1 MTSALQTKF
10 IVRFLTVLALY
21 SVLGKIGVSL
31 AIPPGYAT
39 LVWLPSGVALG
50 AVLIWGW
57 RMSFAV
63 VLGSIIVNFSTN
75 EFSSSF
81 ATLLQSLTIPA
92 IIGIG
97 AAFQALLGAW
107 FLRRFGRFPSRLNDE
122 RSVLLFLFWGGVVSC
137 LFNPIWSTTA
147 LLLLGG
153 IEQSE
158 FIVNATTW
166 WAGDVVGVFVAAP
179 LVLVWSFVDT
189 SHWLKRALTVTSAI
203 LAAFGITVLVVSMS
217 AAWERQ
223 RLQLQFSSVA
233 DLAGTSMSKAFKDHT
248 EILHYMEG
256 FVSSSDNMT
265 RADFQNFSQRFLQ
278 NFSGLQALS
287 WNPYIYDAERENFE
301 DSVRAE
307 GFTEFTIV
315 ERDKNGQ
322 IIPATQRDNY
332 VSVKFIEPFEQN
344 KSAFGFD
351 VGSNKARRAAFEN
364 AIDKGTVVATQRIT
378 LVQESAKQFGVLAFM
393 PVYNSRTAPPDI
405 DTRRAN
411 IRGFMVAV
419 FRGGDISTAALSSFG
434 AEQFVVQLRDT
445 SAPIGEQ
452 FLFENRP
459 ETEGIRVLREQGLFG
474 GEENLTTSFNIDF
487 GGRNWVAEFFPSRE
501 FIATTRQQNT
511 WLVMVAGLAITSMV
525 GIFVLI
531 VSGRE
536 ERLNALVM
544 DRTANLVKSER
555 RLGQAQEIA
564 SMGNWEFDI
573 ENGTFWCSDEVL
585 RIIGAKSVPERFA
598 IDFLDD
604 FLAADDRKWV
614 RKQLRLESLLK
625 GPSNFEHQLVQA
637 DGHVIDVIQHVELVT
652 ENGKPTKIAG
662 TVQDI
667 SELRKL
673 DRLKTEF
680 VATVSHELR
689 TPLTSIKGAL
699 GLLNG
704 GVIDGMPLK
713 AVELVTVAHANVERL
728 GRLVDDLLDINGIMS
743 GNLVL
748 KPERVKLGELLQHA
762 ADLSQP
768 YADQQNATISV
779 EKIDSEVEL
788 DVDKN
793 RLMQVLTNLLSNAA
807 KFSANPGEIRV
818 GLEQRDGDVR
828 VFVGDNGEGI
838 PEDFKSKIFGRFSQA
853 DSSETRAQ
861 GGAGLGL
868 FISKEIVDAMNGNIG
883 FEDNPSGGTTFFV
896 DLPMG

>member
-107 FLRRFGRFPSRLNDE
+107 LLRRFGRFPSRLNDE

-189 SHWLKRALTVTSAI
+189 THWLKRGLTVTSAI

-287 WNPYIYDAERENFE
+287 WNPYIYDAERETFE

-315 ERDKNGQ
+315 ERDENGE

-411 IRGFMVAV
+411 VRGFMVAV

-445 SAPIGEQ
+445 SAPKGEQ

-459 ETEGIRVLREQGLFG
+459 ETEGIRVLKEQGLFG
-474 GEENLTTSFNIDF
+474 GEENLTTSFDIDF

-501 FIATTRQQNT
+501 YVATTRQQNT

-585 RIIGAKSVPERFA
+585 RIIGVKSVPERFA

-604 FLAADDRKWV
+604 FLAADDRKRV
-614 RKQLRLESLLK
+614 RKQLRLESLLT
-625 GPSNFEHQLVQA
+625 GPTNFEHQLVQA

-704 GVIDGMPLK
+704 GVIEGMPPK

-818 GLEQRDGDVR
+818 GLEQRAADVR
-828 VFVGDNGEGI
+828 VFVSDNGEGI

-883 FEDNPSGGTTFFV
+883 FDDNPRGGTTFFV